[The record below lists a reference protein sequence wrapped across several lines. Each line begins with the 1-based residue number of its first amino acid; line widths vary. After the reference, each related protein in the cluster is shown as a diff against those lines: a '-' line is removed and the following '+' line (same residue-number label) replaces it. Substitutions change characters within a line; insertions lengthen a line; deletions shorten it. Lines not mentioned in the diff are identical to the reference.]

1 MNQLNVLL
9 LTALS
14 IAFFHTVFGPDHYLP
29 FVAMGKARDWKIG
42 KLLFITVLCG
52 FGHVLSSVVLGYAGI
67 GLGTALI
74 RLELI
79 ESVRG
84 DIAGYML
91 LIFGF
96 VYFIYGLFAAGK
108 GHTHTHLT
116 GADHEHRHDKQVH
129 VHSHDGGELHMHTH
143 SLTGKNKTKSITPW
157 VLFTIFL
164 FGPCEPLIP
173 LLMYPAATLNGWSV
187 FMVTLV
193 FGITT
198 ITTMTTI
205 VVALYYGLKK
215 IKISS
220 NLSRYAHA
228 LSGFTILL
236 CGLAVTLGL

>member
-1 MNQLNVLL
+1 MNELNVLL

-29 FVAMGKARDWKIG
+29 FVAMSKARSWKIG
-42 KLLFITVLCG
+42 KLLFITAVCG
-52 FGHVLSSVVLGYAGI
+52 LGHVLSSVMLGYAGI

-74 RLELI
+74 RLEII

-84 DIAGYML
+84 NAAGYML
-91 LIFGF
+91 LAFGF
-96 VYFIYGLFAAGK
+96 AYFVYGLFAARK
-108 GHTHTHLT
+108 GHNHSHLS
-116 GADHEHRHDKQVH
+116 GAAHEHSHNNRVH
-129 VHSHDGGELHMHTH
+129 VHSHDGEKLHMHTH
-143 SLTGKNKTKSITPW
+143 SLVGKNKTKNITPW

-173 LLMYPAATLNGWSV
+173 ILMYPAAALNGWSV

-193 FGITT
+193 FGVTT
-198 ITTMTTI
+198 IVTMTTI

-215 IKISS
+215 IKVGDK
-220 NLSRYAHA
+220 LGRYAHA